1 MRNITNPIAI
11 NIKPIS
17 KVLSEGSVPRTINP
31 KKGPNAAMTPMD
43 TKKIE
48 TLLIK
53 FIISQIIISM

>member
-1 MRNITNPIAI
+1 
-11 NIKPIS
+11 
-17 KVLSEGSVPRTINP
+17 
-31 KKGPNAAMTPMD
+31 MTPMD